1 LRQGDLLSA
10 IFRRL
15 LNLRQS
21 NLVISC
27 KAGGPTAGFIF
38 EQIAKARAFISHSR
52 NKTRGTG
59 NRAEH
64 RISAAV
70 VGAGNANM

>member
-1 LRQGDLLSA
+1 MIRES
-10 IFRRL
+10 F
-15 LNLRQS
+15 
-21 NLVISC
+21 